1 MIQYSKRKNYEFVD
15 SWGTTL
21 QKATTL
27 VREEKVKNKILRIF
41 KIWEQREVYT
51 EEFLADLYG
60 LLNITTIKKTLAPPL
75 PKEKPGALDSDE
87 FQVSIKT
94 QWFLMIR
101 VMLLIFSDNLQFLSI
116 LIQFILFI
124 KNLIL
129 SPKITFSQILKP

>member
-60 LLNITTIKKTLAPPL
+60 LLNITNTKNSQAPQI
-75 PKEKPGALDSDE
+75 PKEKPSARLLDSGDE
-87 FQVSIKT
+87 YQVRLNQVST
-94 QWFLMIR
+94 MIIE
-101 VMLLIFSDNLQFLSI
+101 LI
-116 LIQFILFI
+116 LIHYRYQY
-124 KNLIL
+124 
-129 SPKITFSQILKP
+129 

>member
-1 MIQYSKRKNYEFVD
+1 MD

-60 LLNITTIKKTLAPPL
+60 LLNITTIKKNLPPL
-75 PKEKPGALDSDE
+75 MPKEKSASSLNETGDE
-87 FQVSIKT
+87 YQVRIYRDYSVGGKPLFTI
-94 QWFLMIR
+94 FL
-101 VMLLIFSDNLQFLSI
+101 
-116 LIQFILFI
+116 
-124 KNLIL
+124 
-129 SPKITFSQILKP
+129 ITSLRMSV

>member
-1 MIQYSKRKNYEFVD
+1 MD

-60 LLNITTIKKTLAPPL
+60 LLNITTIKKNLPPL
-75 PKEKPGALDSDE
+75 MPKEKSASSLNETGDE
-87 FQVSIKT
+87 YQVRIYRDI
-94 QWFLMIR
+94 QWAGNRFL
-101 VMLLIFSDNLQFLSI
+101 
-116 LIQFILFI
+116 LF
-124 KNLIL
+124 
-129 SPKITFSQILKP
+129 F